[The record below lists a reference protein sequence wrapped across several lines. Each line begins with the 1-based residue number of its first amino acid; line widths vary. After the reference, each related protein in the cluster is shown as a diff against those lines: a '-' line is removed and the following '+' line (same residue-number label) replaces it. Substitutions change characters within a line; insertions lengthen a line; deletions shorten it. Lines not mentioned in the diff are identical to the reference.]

1 MGVCVYRTQHACML
15 VCLLLR
21 AACVRCDVNYL
32 RFVTT
37 PKKQIGKANRAGYEL
52 LAKCHVRKAT
62 TFMKEKR
69 CVPLSL
75 CLCLSLSLSLS
86 LSPSLC
92 LSVRRLYPPVRP
104 RGRGCVWVRRSVRAG
119 PTRISIIGWFRGRR
133 RSPPL
138 PLCDVLLCVVD
149 RAVSLKP
156 SRATRTR

>member
-86 LSPSLC
+86 LP
-92 LSVRRLYPPVRP
+92 LSVCR
-104 RGRGCVWVRRSVRAG
+104 
-119 PTRISIIGWFRGRR
+119 
-133 RSPPL
+133 
-138 PLCDVLLCVVD
+138 CDVCTRLSARV
-149 RAVSLKP
+149 AVGVFGCDGRCAPVQPAFRS
-156 SRATRTR
+156 